1 MRFTDYYCLCTG
13 DDLITP
19 VYVPPTRPP
28 TTTPKVT
35 PSSQC
40 DDEDCVTGSGSGEV
54 TTEDN
59 STGKSGKGKL
69 NCVQHAQCEET
80 AEWCMILREITHRY
94 AMQRCSICLQIFLYR
109 GADKSLARPGRKQA
123 NVSVRMA

>member
-1 MRFTDYYCLCTG
+1 MDNVQKHNTCTNVPSSQTFRSYFLTKIDYCCLCIG

-35 PSSQC
+35 PSTQC
-40 DDEDCVTGSGSGEV
+40 DDEDCVTGSGSGEL

-59 STGKSGKGKL
+59 NTGTPEKGKL
-69 NCVQHAQCEET
+69 NCIERAPV
-80 AEWCMILREITHRY
+80 
-94 AMQRCSICLQIFLYR
+94 
-109 GADKSLARPGRKQA
+109 GG
-123 NVSVRMA
+123 NN

>member
-1 MRFTDYYCLCTG
+1 LCTG

-59 STGKSGKGKL
+59 STGIGGKGKP
-69 NCVQHAQCEET
+69 NCVQHAKCEET
-80 AEWCMILREITHRY
+80 TEWCMILREITHWY
-94 AMQRCSICLQIFLYR
+94 AMQQHSVCVQIFLH
-109 GADKSLARPGRKQA
+109 SC
-123 NVSVRMA
+123 